1 MMRKTNDR
9 IERRHMNKKFRSPN
23 LRVIT
28 NPRLLRRSPYIKHG
42 KPAVP
47 LDIVGEALPFSEDE
61 LALRFTAKYAD
72 ELRYVAK
79 WGKWFRWTGQQWRED
94 STLKVFDN
102 AREVG
107 REAAHEAARGS
118 NKSKLAKRIA
128 SAQTRAAIENLARSD
143 RRHAAT
149 VEQWDADPWL
159 LNTPGGTVE
168 LKSGKIRPH
177 DPADHLTKITSVTPD
192 ASCSIVRWRAFLE
205 RVTNGDK
212 DLQSYLQRIAGY
224 ALTGETSE
232 HKLFFFYGTGANGKG
247 VFFNTIT
254 GILGDYQRTAPIE
267 TFTESK
273 SDRHPTELAGLRGAR
288 LVTATETEKG
298 RGWAEAKIK
307 TLTGGDLV
315 SARFMNQDFFEYR
328 PQFKLMIS
336 GNHRPKL
343 RTVDEAIR
351 RRLHLVPFTV
361 TIPVQERDLDLST
374 KLISEWP
381 GILAWMIEGCVQW
394 QRIGLAPPAAVT
406 HATETYLASEDAV
419 ATWIADCCERDINA
433 FETTTDLF
441 QSWKHWASHNGE
453 DVGKRADFCEALEH
467 HARPKRKEHGRGFEG
482 LRLKK

>member
-1 MMRKTNDR
+1 
-9 IERRHMNKKFRSPN
+9 
-23 LRVIT
+23 
-28 NPRLLRRSPYIKHG
+28 
-42 KPAVP
+42 
-47 LDIVGEALPFSEDE
+47 
-61 LALRFTAKYAD
+61 
-72 ELRYVAK
+72 
-79 WGKWFRWTGQQWRED
+79 
-94 STLKVFDN
+94 
-102 AREVG
+102 
-107 REAAHEAARGS
+107 
-118 NKSKLAKRIA
+118 
-128 SAQTRAAIENLARSD
+128 
-143 RRHAAT
+143 
-149 VEQWDADPWL
+149 
-159 LNTPGGTVE
+159 
-168 LKSGKIRPH
+168 
-177 DPADHLTKITSVTPD
+177 
-192 ASCSIVRWRAFLE
+192 
-205 RVTNGDK
+205 
-212 DLQSYLQRIAGY
+212 LQSYLQRIAGY

-351 RRLHLVPFTV
+351 RRLHLIPFTV
-361 TIPVQERDLDLST
+361 TIPVQERDIDLST

-394 QRIGLAPPAAVT
+394 RRIGLAPPAAVT

-419 ATWIADCCERDINA
+419 ATWIADQCEQDLNA

-453 DVGKRADFCEALEH
+453 DVGKRTDFCEALERH
-467 HARPKRKEHGRGFEG
+467 GVRQHRKEHGRGFEG
-482 LRLKK
+482 LRIKK